1 MKKLSGNR
9 ISPGGSQLNHHLW
22 MNSIS
27 PFVRTGRIMKSYSL
41 TGEWM
46 DHDHVY
52 TYIEQGEADFI
63 LDGVKYEVGEGDVIV
78 MHPLMSH
85 LIRSTSDLPLIQYI
99 FHFDLFYDGNR
110 SELKN
115 TSAVH
120 FRRDDIL
127 AKEMSMA
134 DIHPVARLKLADRME
149 CKKRF
154 LQLLQEITSPVQKNI
169 LFVKSLCLELLHLFF
184 KNQSEHHQSNGK
196 MTKGW
201 PTIEKAIECMNQ
213 RYADAQLKNEDVSS
227 YAGVTP
233 NHLSYLFKNQLGITV
248 YNYLKHVRIEQA
260 KINILLG
267 GKTVTEIAEM
277 VGFSSI
283 HLFSRS
289 FKEHVGITPSRYAA
303 AQSTKIKTTD

>member
-1 MKKLSGNR
+1 MN
-9 ISPGGSQLNHHLW
+9 QHLW
-22 MNSIS
+22 LNSIS

-52 TYIEQGEADFI
+52 TYIEQGEAEFI
-63 LDGVKYEVGEGDVIV
+63 LSGVKYEVGEGDVII

-99 FHFDLFYDGNR
+99 FHFDLFYDENR
-110 SELKN
+110 SRLKN

-127 AKEMSMA
+127 AKEMSLA
-134 DIHPVARLKLADRME
+134 DIHPVAHLKLADRME

-154 LQLLQEITSPVQKNI
+154 LQLQQEITIPVQKNI
-169 LFVKSLCLELLHLFF
+169 LLIKSLCLELLHLFF
-184 KNQSEHHQSNGK
+184 KNQSEHNQSKGK

-201 PTIEKAIECMNQ
+201 PTIERAIECMNK
-213 RYADAQLKNEDVSS
+213 RYHDPLLKNEDVSN

-233 NHLSYLFKNQLGITV
+233 NHLSYLFKNQLGISI

-260 KINILLG
+260 KLKILLG
-267 GKTVTEIAEM
+267 NKTITEIAEE

-289 FKEHVGITPSRYAA
+289 FKEHVGITPSKYAA
-303 AQSTKIKTTD
+303 TQSTNIQIT